1 VACDN
6 DTTPPSFGR
15 GEEEVGWTTTVGNK
29 KRGCHDVLKLAV
41 GRLGLSHDVQV
52 QRRARTSP
60 MVCFMFEETR
70 GSGTT
75 I

>member
-15 GEEEVGWTTTVGNK
+15 GEEEVGWTTTVGNQK
-29 KRGCHDVLKLAV
+29 MGVPRRFEIVV